1 MRCYCCSSKS
11 FDECCEPF
19 IKGDKHPSSAEQ
31 LMRSRFSAYA
41 TAHYQYILETYTKE
55 KQQGLSVEDLAQ
67 SAQGATWFA
76 LKVHPTLAASSVDNS
91 VDSLVGNSVS
101 STEESSID
109 SSVHADAK
117 VEAQTNAE
125 AISKTN
131 LKSISKPIS
140 KPNNAI
146 VEFTAYYFENKSMY
160 QLHETSNFSV
170 EDGKWRYHDGVL
182 HDDCGKIKYGR
193 NLPCV
198 CGSNKKF
205 KQCCA
210 TKSR

>member
-1 MRCYCCSSKS
+1 MRCYCCSSKP
-11 FDECCEPF
+11 FNECCEPF
-19 IKGDKHPSSAEQ
+19 IKGVKYPNSAEQ

-55 KQQGLSVEDLAQ
+55 KQQGLSVEDLAK
-67 SAQGATWFA
+67 SAQGAKWFA
-76 LKVHPTLAASSVDNS
+76 LKVHPTQAASSL
-91 VDSLVGNSVS
+91 DSLVSNSVS
-101 STEESSID
+101 STEDSSID

-117 VEAQTNAE
+117 VKTQTNAE
-125 AISKTN
+125 AISKPN
-131 LKSISKPIS
+131 SKPIS

-146 VEFTAYYFENKSMY
+146 VEFTAYYFENKNMY

-182 HDDCGKIKYGR
+182 HNDCGKIKYGR

-198 CGSNKKF
+198 CGSNKKY
-205 KQCCA
+205 KQCCGL
-210 TKSR
+210 KNR

>member
-1 MRCYCCSSKS
+1 MRCYCCSSKP
-11 FDECCEPF
+11 FNECCEPF
-19 IKGDKHPSSAEQ
+19 IKGVKYPNSAEQ

-55 KQQGLSVEDLAQ
+55 KQLALSVEELAK

-76 LKVHPTLAASSVDNS
+76 LKVHPTLAANS
-91 VDSLVGNSVS
+91 IGSLVSNTVS
-101 STEESSID
+101 STEASSID
-109 SSVHADAK
+109 SSVHTNAK
-117 VEAQTNAE
+117 VEALTSAE
-125 AISKTN
+125 
-131 LKSISKPIS
+131 PIL
-140 KPNNAI
+140 KPNTAV

-160 QLHETSNFSV
+160 QLHETSNFCV

-198 CGSNKKF
+198 CGSNKKY
-205 KQCCA
+205 KQCCGL
-210 TKSR
+210 KNR

>member
-11 FDECCEPF
+11 FDECCGPF

-76 LKVHPTLAASSVDNS
+76 LKVHPTLAASSVD
-91 VDSLVGNSVS
+91 SLVGNSVS
-101 STEESSID
+101 STEDSSID
-109 SSVHADAK
+109 STVHADAK
-117 VEAQTNAE
+117 VEAVTNAE
-125 AISKTN
+125 PISKTN
-131 LKSISKPIS
+131 LKSISKPIT

-170 EDGKWRYHDGVL
+170 EDGKWHYHDGLL

-198 CGSNKKF
+198 CGSGKKF

-210 TKSR
+210 LKQR

>member
-1 MRCYCCSSKS
+1 MRCYCCSSKP
-11 FDECCEPF
+11 FNECCEPF
-19 IKGDKHPSSAEQ
+19 IKGVKYPNSAEQ

-55 KQQGLSVEDLAQ
+55 KQLALSVEELAK

-76 LKVHPTLAASSVDNS
+76 LKVQPTLAANS
-91 VDSLVGNSVS
+91 VDSLVSNTVG
-101 STEESSID
+101 STEASSID
-109 SSVHADAK
+109 SSVHTNAK
-117 VEAQTNAE
+117 VEALTSAE
-125 AISKTN
+125 P
-131 LKSISKPIS
+131 ISKPIS
-140 KPNNAI
+140 KPNTAV

-160 QLHETSNFSV
+160 QLHETSNFCV

-198 CGSNKKF
+198 CGSNKKY
-205 KQCCA
+205 KQCCGL
-210 TKSR
+210 KNR

>member
-1 MRCYCCSSKS
+1 MRCYCCSSKP
-11 FDECCEPF
+11 FNECCEPF
-19 IKGDKHPSSAEQ
+19 IKGVKYPNSAEQ

-55 KQQGLSVEDLAQ
+55 KQQDLCVEDLAQ
-67 SAQGATWFA
+67 SAQGASWFA
-76 LKVHPTLAASSVDNS
+76 LKVHPTVAAISA
-91 VDSLVGNSVS
+91 DSLVGNSVG
-101 STEESSID
+101 STEASSID
-109 SSVHADAK
+109 NSVHANAK
-117 VEAQTNAE
+117 VEAPNNAE
-125 AISKTN
+125 PFSEPN
-131 LKSISKPIS
+131 LKPIS
-140 KPNNAI
+140 KPNAAI

-198 CGSNKKF
+198 CGSNKKY
-205 KQCCA
+205 KQCCGL
-210 TKSR
+210 KNH

>member
-1 MRCYCCSSKS
+1 
-11 FDECCEPF
+11 
-19 IKGDKHPSSAEQ
+19 
-31 LMRSRFSAYA
+31 
-41 TAHYQYILETYTKE
+41 AHYQYILETYTKE

-76 LKVHPTLAASSVDNS
+76 LKVHPTLAASSVD
-91 VDSLVGNSVS
+91 SLVGNSVS

-117 VEAQTNAE
+117 FEAQTNAE
-125 AISKTN
+125 AISKPS
-131 LKSISKPIS
+131 LKPISKLIS

>member
-1 MRCYCCSSKS
+1 MRCYCCSSKP

-55 KQQGLSVEDLAQ
+55 KQKDLSVEDLVQ

-76 LKVHPTLAASSVDNS
+76 LKVHPAIAVNSIDN
-91 VDSLVGNSVS
+91 LVGNSDG
-101 STEESSID
+101 STEASSINN
-109 SSVHADAK
+109 SVHANAK
-117 VEAQTNAE
+117 VEALTNAE
-125 AISKTN
+125 PISEPN
-131 LKSISKPIS
+131 LKPIS
-140 KPNNAI
+140 KPNTAI

-160 QLHETSNFSV
+160 QLHETSNFNI

-198 CGSNKKF
+198 CGSGKKF

-210 TKSR
+210 LKQR

>member
-1 MRCYCCSSKS
+1 MRCYCCSSKP
-11 FDECCEPF
+11 FNECCEPF
-19 IKGDKHPSSAEQ
+19 IKGVKYPNSAEQ

-55 KQQGLSVEDLAQ
+55 KQLALSVEELAK

-76 LKVHPTLAASSVDNS
+76 LKVHPTLAANS
-91 VDSLVGNSVS
+91 VDSLVSNTVG
-101 STEESSID
+101 STEASSID
-109 SSVHADAK
+109 SSVHANAK
-117 VEAQTNAE
+117 VEALTSAE
-125 AISKTN
+125 
-131 LKSISKPIS
+131 PIL
-140 KPNNAI
+140 KPNTAV

-160 QLHETSNFSV
+160 QLHETSNFCV

-198 CGSNKKF
+198 CGSNKKY
-205 KQCCA
+205 KQCCGL
-210 TKSR
+210 KNR

>member
-19 IKGDKHPSSAEQ
+19 IKGDKYPSSAEQ

-91 VDSLVGNSVS
+91 VDSLVSNSVS
-101 STEESSID
+101 STED
-109 SSVHADAK
+109 SSVQADAK
-117 VEAQTNAE
+117 IKAQTNAE
-125 AISKTN
+125 AISKPN
-131 LKSISKPIS
+131 LKPIS
-140 KPNNAI
+140 KSNTAI

-182 HDDCGKIKYGR
+182 HNDCGKIKYGR

-198 CGSNKKF
+198 CGSGKKF

-210 TKSR
+210 LKQR

>member
-11 FDECCEPF
+11 FDECCGPF

-76 LKVHPTLAASSVDNS
+76 LKVHPTLAASSVD
-91 VDSLVGNSVS
+91 SLVGNSVS
-101 STEESSID
+101 STEDSSID
-109 SSVHADAK
+109 STVHADAK
-117 VEAQTNAE
+117 VEAVTNAE
-125 AISKTN
+125 PISKTN
-131 LKSISKPIS
+131 LKSISKPIT

-182 HDDCGKIKYGR
+182 H
-193 NLPCV
+193 
-198 CGSNKKF
+198 
-205 KQCCA
+205 
-210 TKSR
+210 

>member
-1 MRCYCCSSKS
+1 MRCYCCSSKP

-19 IKGDKHPSSAEQ
+19 IKGVKNPNSAEQ

-41 TAHYQYILETYTKE
+41 TAHYHYILETYTKE
-55 KQQGLSVEDLAQ
+55 KQQGLSVEELAK

-76 LKVHPTLAASSVDNS
+76 LKVHPTLAAN
-91 VDSLVGNSVS
+91 
-101 STEESSID
+101 
-109 SSVHADAK
+109 
-117 VEAQTNAE
+117 
-125 AISKTN
+125 
-131 LKSISKPIS
+131 S
-140 KPNNAI
+140 KPNTAI

-160 QLHETSNFSV
+160 QLHETSNFNI

-205 KQCCA
+205 KQCCSL
-210 TKSR
+210 KNH

>member
-1 MRCYCCSSKS
+1 
-11 FDECCEPF
+11 
-19 IKGDKHPSSAEQ
+19 
-31 LMRSRFSAYA
+31 
-41 TAHYQYILETYTKE
+41 
-55 KQQGLSVEDLAQ
+55 
-67 SAQGATWFA
+67 
-76 LKVHPTLAASSVDNS
+76 
-91 VDSLVGNSVS
+91 
-101 STEESSID
+101 
-109 SSVHADAK
+109 
-117 VEAQTNAE
+117 
-125 AISKTN
+125 
-131 LKSISKPIS
+131 
-140 KPNNAI
+140 PNNAI

>member
-76 LKVHPTLAASSVDNS
+76 LKVHPTLAASSVDG
-91 VDSLVGNSVS
+91 LVGNSVS

-109 SSVHADAK
+109 SSVHADTK

-125 AISKTN
+125 AIS
-131 LKSISKPIS
+131 
-140 KPNNAI
+140 
-146 VEFTAYYFENKSMY
+146 
-160 QLHETSNFSV
+160 
-170 EDGKWRYHDGVL
+170 
-182 HDDCGKIKYGR
+182 
-193 NLPCV
+193 
-198 CGSNKKF
+198 GST
-205 KQCCA
+205 QILR
-210 TKSR
+210 THP

>member
-76 LKVHPTLAASSVDNS
+76 LKVHPTLAASSVD
-91 VDSLVGNSVS
+91 SLVGNSVS
-101 STEESSID
+101 STEESSKD
-109 SSVHADAK
+109 SSVYADAK
-117 VEAQTNAE
+117 IEAQTNAE
-125 AISKTN
+125 AISKPS
-131 LKSISKPIS
+131 LKPIS
-140 KPNNAI
+140 KLNTAI
-146 VEFTAYYFENKSMY
+146 IEFTAMY

>member
-1 MRCYCCSSKS
+1 MPIQRWGWSGNNRIRGHVLPRRPRRLLFGPVYHGSTRGSAAEIS
-11 FDECCEPF
+11 PGVFL
-19 IKGDKHPSSAEQ
+19 GDSGELDPVLGRE
-31 LMRSRFSAYA
+31 LRS
-41 TAHYQYILETYTKE
+41 
-55 KQQGLSVEDLAQ
+55 
-67 SAQGATWFA
+67 
-76 LKVHPTLAASSVDNS
+76 
-91 VDSLVGNSVS
+91 
-101 STEESSID
+101 
-109 SSVHADAK
+109 DAK

-125 AISKTN
+125 AISKPS
-131 LKSISKPIS
+131 LKPITI
-140 KPNNAI
+140 PNNAI

>member
-1 MRCYCCSSKS
+1 
-11 FDECCEPF
+11 
-19 IKGDKHPSSAEQ
+19 
-31 LMRSRFSAYA
+31 MRSRFSAYA
-41 TAHYQYILETYTKE
+41 TAYYHYILETYTKE
-55 KQQGLSVEDLAQ
+55 KQQGLSVEDLAK

-76 LKVHPTLAASSVDNS
+76 LKVHPTLAAN
-91 VDSLVGNSVS
+91 
-101 STEESSID
+101 SID
-109 SSVHADAK
+109 QLEDSAVHENAK
-117 VEAQTNAE
+117 VEAVTNAE
-125 AISKTN
+125 SINKPN
-131 LKSISKPIS
+131 LKPIS
-140 KPNNAI
+140 KPNTAF

-170 EDGKWRYHDGVL
+170 EEGKWRYHDGVL

>member
-1 MRCYCCSSKS
+1 
-11 FDECCEPF
+11 
-19 IKGDKHPSSAEQ
+19 
-31 LMRSRFSAYA
+31 MRSRFSAYA

-76 LKVHPTLAASSVDNS
+76 LKVHPTLAASSVD
-91 VDSLVGNSVS
+91 SLVGNSVS
-101 STEESSID
+101 STEDSSID
-109 SSVHADAK
+109 STVNADAK
-117 VEAQTNAE
+117 VEAVTNAE
-125 AISKTN
+125 PISKTN
-131 LKSISKPIS
+131 LKSISKPITKPIT

>member
-1 MRCYCCSSKS
+1 MRCYCCSSKP

-19 IKGDKHPSSAEQ
+19 IKGDKHPTSAKQ

-41 TAHYQYILETYTKE
+41 TAHYQYIFETYTKE

-76 LKVHPTLAASSVDNS
+76 LKVHPSLAANS
-91 VDSLVGNSVS
+91 LDSLVSNSVG
-101 STEESSID
+101 STEDSSID
-109 SSVHADAK
+109 STVNADAK

-125 AISKTN
+125 
-131 LKSISKPIS
+131 SISQSFS
-140 KPNNAI
+140 KPNTAV

>member
-1 MRCYCCSSKS
+1 MRCYCCSSKP
-11 FDECCEPF
+11 FNECCEPF

-55 KQQGLSVEDLAQ
+55 KQQGLSVENLTQ

-76 LKVHPTLAASSVDNS
+76 LKVNLTLAASS

-101 STEESSID
+101 STEDSSIN
-109 SSVHADAK
+109 STAHADAK

-125 AISKTN
+125 AISKPN
-131 LKSISKPIS
+131 LKPISKPIS
-140 KPNNAI
+140 KPKNAI

-198 CGSNKKF
+198 CGSSKKF

-210 TKSR
+210 LKQR

>member
-76 LKVHPTLAASSVDNS
+76 LKVHPTLAASSVD
-91 VDSLVGNSVS
+91 SLVGNSVS
-101 STEESSID
+101 STED
-109 SSVHADAK
+109 SLINSTVYADAK

-125 AISKTN
+125 AISKPN
-131 LKSISKPIS
+131 LEPISKPIS
-140 KPNNAI
+140 KFNNAI
-146 VEFTAYYFENKSMY
+146 VEFTAYYFENKSMF
-160 QLHETSNFSV
+160 QLHETSNFNV

-193 NLPCV
+193 NLACV
-198 CGSNKKF
+198 CGSGKKF

-210 TKSR
+210 LKQR

>member
-1 MRCYCCSSKS
+1 M
-11 FDECCEPF
+11 
-19 IKGDKHPSSAEQ
+19 
-31 LMRSRFSAYA
+31 
-41 TAHYQYILETYTKE
+41 
-55 KQQGLSVEDLAQ
+55 AQ

-76 LKVHPTLAASSVDNS
+76 LKVHPTLAASSVD
-91 VDSLVGNSVS
+91 SLVGNSVS
-101 STEESSID
+101 STEESSKD
-109 SSVHADAK
+109 SSVYADAK
-117 VEAQTNAE
+117 IEAQTNAE
-125 AISKTN
+125 AISKPS
-131 LKSISKPIS
+131 LKPIS
-140 KPNNAI
+140 KLNTAI
-146 VEFTAYYFENKSMY
+146 IEFTAYYFENKSMY

-170 EDGKWRYHDGVL
+170 EDGKWRYHDGIL

>member
-1 MRCYCCSSKS
+1 MRCYCCSSKP
-11 FDECCEPF
+11 FNECCEPF
-19 IKGDKHPSSAEQ
+19 IKGVKNPSSAEQ

-55 KQQGLSVEDLAQ
+55 KQQDLCVEDLVQ

-76 LKVHPTLAASSVDNS
+76 LKVHPPLATNS
-91 VDSLVGNSVS
+91 KDSLVGNSIG
-101 STEESSID
+101 STEASSID
-109 SSVHADAK
+109 NSVHVPAK
-117 VEAQTNAE
+117 VEALTDAE
-125 AISKTN
+125 PISEPN
-131 LKSISKPIS
+131 LKSIA
-140 KPNNAI
+140 KPNTAV

-160 QLHETSNFSV
+160 QLHETSNFNI

-193 NLPCV
+193 NLLCV

-205 KQCCA
+205 KQCCSL
-210 TKSR
+210 KNH

>member
-1 MRCYCCSSKS
+1 MRCYCCSSKP
-11 FDECCEPF
+11 FNECCEPF
-19 IKGDKHPSSAEQ
+19 IKGVKYPNTAEQ

-55 KQQGLSVEDLAQ
+55 KQKDLSVEDLVQ

-76 LKVHPTLAASSVDNS
+76 LKVHPTLATNS
-91 VDSLVGNSVS
+91 IDSLVGNSLG
-101 STEESSID
+101 STEASSID
-109 SSVHADAK
+109 SSVHANAK
-117 VEAQTNAE
+117 DEALTNAE
-125 AISKTN
+125 PISEPN
-131 LKSISKPIS
+131 LKPIS
-140 KPNNAI
+140 KPNSAI

-160 QLHETSNFSV
+160 QLHETSNFNI

-205 KQCCA
+205 KQCCSL
-210 TKSR
+210 KNH